1 MANNWDCVEQFRDRV
16 SCLRSRH
23 SIAFP
28 IHSNDKC
35 TDIGHKVDKIEVLVL
50 GGTWS
55 FYPEDYQ
62 KNFIRVL
69 EFCERLGFDFQLKD
83 IYYAANTLDDPPQ
96 ERRFP
101 LGLKE
106 EQKINEG
113 AR

>member
-1 MANNWDCVEQFRDRV
+1 M
-16 SCLRSRH
+16 
-23 SIAFP
+23 
-28 IHSNDKC
+28 
-35 TDIGHKVDKIEVLVL
+35 DKIEVLVL

-69 EFCERLGFDFQLKD
+69 EFCESLVLDFQFKD

-96 ERRFP
+96 ERRLP
-101 LGLKE
+101 LELKE